1 MTMEPHDPT
10 RSGPPVPAASAGDVV
25 FSISEIQAACLKA
38 ARGSGLPWGL
48 AEEAGMSAA
57 WLAAAGL
64 PGPELMLQLL
74 EGPRG
79 EPPAVASGSWRAARG
94 GSICPVR
101 AGAALCDF
109 ATLPEGI
116 GAGTLAIADVR
127 LPLLVLPFAAQIA
140 RRTGRRIAAE
150 WPNMRAVLGPN
161 GYRLSVTQQGAE
173 LAPMATVTLAW
184 TGQADGLIG
193 LKCSGR
199 RVVLDIWRRLDE
211 RAMKTTVPATAR
223 SHADAGAAAS
233 DND

>member
-1 MTMEPHDPT
+1 MTTEPQDPT
-10 RSGPPVPAASAGDVV
+10 RSGPPVPDASAGDVV

-64 PGPELMLQLL
+64 PGPELVLQLL

-79 EPPAVASGSWRAARG
+79 EPPAVAPGLWRAARG
-94 GSICPVR
+94 GSICPIR

-116 GAGTLAIADVR
+116 GARTLAITDVR
-127 LPLLVLPFAAQIA
+127 LPLLILPFAAQIA
-140 RRTGRRIAAE
+140 RRTGRWIGAE
-150 WPNMRAVLGPN
+150 WPNVRALLGPN
-161 GYRLSVTQQGAE
+161 GYRLSVTQQQAE
-173 LAPMATVTLAW
+173 LTPLATVTLAW
-184 TGQADGLIG
+184 AQQAEGG
-193 LKCSGR
+193 AEPGRSGR
-199 RVVLDIWRRLDE
+199 RVALDVWGRLDE
-211 RAMKTTVPATAR
+211 LAMRTTVPATAR